1 MSGKEVSLKKNF
13 IMNAALGMSAFIF
26 PLVTAPYVLRVLG
39 PEGNGKVSFATSV
52 VSYFALFSQL
62 GIPTYGVRACAEVR
76 DDREALSRCVEELL
90 FINLVMSAVSYAAFF
105 AAVFL
110 VPNFRENKELFF
122 IASWT
127 ILFNCIGMEWLF
139 KGLEKYR
146 YITIRSLIFKVI
158 ALVVMFAIVRTRD
171 DTAAYAFTTVLA
183 ASASGVMNLFYA
195 RKYVD
200 LKPIG
205 SLNFRRH
212 MKAVGIFFAMAC
224 ASTIYTHLDVVMLGF
239 MTTDTDVGYYHAAV
253 RVKQILVSIVIS
265 LGTVLLPR
273 ASYYVKQGRMEEFW
287 RISGKALNF
296 VMLAASPLALYFI
309 LFAKEGIR
317 FLSGN
322 EYGGS
327 VLPMQIIMPTLLFIG
342 LTNIMGIQIL
352 VPTGREKIVLHSM
365 IAGSVVDLILNTMLI
380 PHMRSSGAAIGTVA
394 AEFAVLVWQYLF
406 LRKEIHP
413 LVEKIRFGLIAVAL
427 AAGSVAS
434 ILVKRVLPSDS
445 ALQCFVILL
454 ISAVLFFG
462 VYGGIL
468 LAGRESLVTEI
479 TGQVLRKIGIGK
491 ERR

>member
-122 IASWT
+122 IASLT

-158 ALVVMFAIVRTRD
+158 ALVVMFAIVRTWD

-183 ASASGVMNLFYA
+183 AGSA
-195 RKYVD
+195 
-200 LKPIG
+200 
-205 SLNFRRH
+205 
-212 MKAVGIFFAMAC
+212 
-224 ASTIYTHLDVVMLGF
+224 
-239 MTTDTDVGYYHAAV
+239 
-253 RVKQILVSIVIS
+253 
-265 LGTVLLPR
+265 
-273 ASYYVKQGRMEEFW
+273 
-287 RISGKALNF
+287 
-296 VMLAASPLALYFI
+296 
-309 LFAKEGIR
+309 
-317 FLSGN
+317 
-322 EYGGS
+322 
-327 VLPMQIIMPTLLFIG
+327 
-342 LTNIMGIQIL
+342 
-352 VPTGREKIVLHSM
+352 
-365 IAGSVVDLILNTMLI
+365 
-380 PHMRSSGAAIGTVA
+380 
-394 AEFAVLVWQYLF
+394 
-406 LRKEIHP
+406 
-413 LVEKIRFGLIAVAL
+413 
-427 AAGSVAS
+427 AS
-434 ILVKRVLPSDS
+434 ILVKRVLPADS
-445 ALQCFVILL
+445 TLQCFVNLL

-468 LAGRESLVTEI
+468 LAGHENLVTEI
-479 TGQVLRKIGIGK
+479 TGQVLWKIGIGK